1 MNIVRHI
8 YEEYSSKIKI
18 RRTAALQIPKIL
30 ANYEEIKQALLNI
43 VKNNYEAMLENGGE
57 LEVQTRFQ
65 PADGGWIE
73 ILFIDQGQGIKKEN
87 LKHLFTPFFTTKLK
101 GTGLG
106 LPICHRIIVDRHQG
120 QITIESQEGRGTR
133 VTVGLP
139 IRQGLTSR
147 RFQEEKRLIP
157 PSKKTFF
164 DFSRGY
170 HPTMK
175 PTILVIDDDPN
186 ALFGISQLLMD
197 EGYGVISANNGRE
210 ALEVLKNSPIDVV
223 VTDEK
228 MPDLTGM
235 ELLSRVQQGE
245 SKPPVILITAYGS
258 VSLAVEALKK
268 GAFYFFEKPL
278 FNNLDQFLAIVRQAV
293 KAQAMAR
300 ELASLRREVI
310 EKYSFPNIIGRHPLM
325 QELFEVIGR
334 VAQTE
339 KSVLIEGESGTGK
352 DLIARTI
359 HFNSLR
365 RDHPLVSVNCGAL
378 TETLFTSEFFGHT
391 KGAFTGAVKD
401 SIGRFQAAEGG
412 TLILEEIGEIPFH
425 LQKTLLRVLEERE
438 YERVGSSQ
446 PIKMDARILSTT
458 NRNLR
463 EEVAKGNFRED
474 LYYRISVVPL
484 IIPPLRERVS
494 DIPLLVHNLLKKF
507 QEKGETV
514 QG

>member
-1 MNIVRHI
+1 
-8 YEEYSSKIKI
+8 
-18 RRTAALQIPKIL
+18 
-30 ANYEEIKQALLNI
+30 
-43 VKNNYEAMLENGGE
+43 
-57 LEVQTRFQ
+57 
-65 PADGGWIE
+65 
-73 ILFIDQGQGIKKEN
+73 
-87 LKHLFTPFFTTKLK
+87 
-101 GTGLG
+101 
-106 LPICHRIIVDRHQG
+106 
-120 QITIESQEGRGTR
+120 
-133 VTVGLP
+133 
-139 IRQGLTSR
+139 
-147 RFQEEKRLIP
+147 
-157 PSKKTFF
+157 
-164 DFSRGY
+164 
-170 HPTMK
+170 MK

-235 ELLSRVQQGE
+235 ELLSQVRQGE
-245 SKPPVILITAYGS
+245 NKPPVILITAYGS

-268 GAFYFFEKPL
+268 GAFYFFEKPI

-293 KAQAMAR
+293 KAQTMAR

-325 QELFEVIGR
+325 QELFEVVGR

-378 TETLFTSEFFGHT
+378 TETLFTSELFGHT
-391 KGAFTGAVKD
+391 KGAFTGAIKD

-412 TLILEEIGEIPFH
+412 TVILEEIGEIPFH
-425 LQKTLLRVLEERE
+425 LQKTLLRVLEEKE

-446 PIKMDARILSTT
+446 PIKMDVRILSTT
-458 NRNLR
+458 NRSLR

-484 IIPPLRERVS
+484 RIPPLRERVS
-494 DIPLLVHNLLKKF
+494 DIPLLVQYLLRKF

-514 QG
+514 RVEPAVLEKLKGYPWPGNVRELANVVQHMMVFCRGNLISLEDLPPYLTSGEAADLEPATGKIQLMKMVSELERKWILSKLKESSWNKEKAAQQLGLTRKMLMNRMAKHKIKVSK